1 LHVESLPAS
10 EQRTRKAIEKARAR
24 TLLLS
29 RGIDFELNLLLSQAE
44 GMSYGEALA
53 ATVAEEERHTE
64 RKRYLAHL
72 SEELG
77 QLHRE
82 VLETLKSRWR
92 SPERN
97 GPKTEDRSQA
107 SLTLKA

>member
-1 LHVESLPAS
+1 VESLKDS
-10 EQRTRKAIEKARAR
+10 DQRTRKAIEKARAR